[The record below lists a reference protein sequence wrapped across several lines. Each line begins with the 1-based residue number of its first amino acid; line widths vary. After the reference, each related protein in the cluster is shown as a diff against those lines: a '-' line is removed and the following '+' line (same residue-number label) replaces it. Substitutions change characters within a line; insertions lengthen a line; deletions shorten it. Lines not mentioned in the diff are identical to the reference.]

1 MAITLKVADNTTAD
15 FKLSET
21 NEAVLLEANNSGAIL
36 TAEESESVSMSVE
49 SAEVTLEAETYISG
63 LSPYSGVYV
72 WTPTTETQTIPIKNK
87 TAYDDIMINPIPSMW
102 LPPSAELVASAEET
116 INLSSDTSYDSWTP
130 TTTNTSIKS
139 AGSARAACN
148 YKITTD
154 YQDTALIGL
163 CLINTSIAYP
173 SGTTYAKG
181 YSLKKAVCGICHYA
195 PIKVQDY
202 TTTDYFGA
210 VATITMGL
218 QSYYSSAS
226 AISIYHAASYGIGPT
241 GVSWGTSSNTST
253 SARTVGF
260 TRPAIYAR
268 CHSSYFSTTAAAAVD
283 SANTNITFTYKI
295 YTIDKEESP
304 IYKAFDASSGLFF
317 T

>member
-1 MAITLKVADNTTAD
+1 MSKVSITRS
-15 FKLSET
+15 KLDT
-21 NEAVLLEANNSGAIL
+21 LAVSISTKSGATLPL
-36 TAEESESVSMSVE
+36 TLDQM
-49 SAEVTLEAETYISG
+49 
-63 LSPYSGVYV
+63 
-72 WTPTTETQTIPIKNK
+72 K
-87 TAYDDIMINPIPSMW
+87 TAVDGITPVTSGMW
-102 LPPSAELVASAEET
+102 LPPSATLVSSATET
-116 INLSSDTSYDSWTP
+116 LNLSADTSYDSWTP

-154 YQDTALIGL
+154 YEDTALIGL
-163 CLINTSIAYP
+163 CLMNMVIAYP
-173 SGTTYAKG
+173 EGTTYAKG
-181 YSLKKAVCGICHYA
+181 YSLKKTVCGICHYA
-195 PIKVQDY
+195 PIRVQDY

-210 VATITMGL
+210 VVASTMGL

-226 AISIYHAASYGIGPT
+226 AVSIYHSASYGLGPT
-241 GVSWGTSSNTST
+241 GVTWNASSNTST

-268 CHSSYFSTTAAAAVD
+268 CHSTYFSTTAAAAVD

-295 YTIDKEESP
+295 YKIDKTESP
-304 IYKAFDASSGLFF
+304 LYRAFDTANGIFF

>member
-1 MAITLKVADNTTAD
+1 MSKVSITRSLLDDLAMSISAK
-15 FKLSET
+15 SG
-21 NEAVLLEANNSGAIL
+21 EAVPMTL
-36 TAEESESVSMSVE
+36 TEM
-49 SAEVTLEAETYISG
+49 
-63 LSPYSGVYV
+63 
-72 WTPTTETQTIPIKNK
+72 K
-87 TAYDDIMINPIPSMW
+87 TAVDGITPVTSGMW
-102 LPPSAELVASAEET
+102 LPPSATLVSSATET
-116 INLSSDTSYDSWTP
+116 LNLSTDTSYNSWTP
-130 TTTNTSIKS
+130 TTTNTSIKD

-148 YKITTD
+148 YRITTD

-173 SGTTYAKG
+173 TYAKG

-202 TTTDYFGA
+202 TATDYFGA
-210 VATITMGL
+210 VATSTMGL

-226 AISIYHAASYGIGPT
+226 AVSIYHASSYSIGPT

-253 SARTVGF
+253 SSRTVGF
-260 TRPAIYAR
+260 TRPTIYAR
-268 CHSSYFSTTAAAAVD
+268 CNSSYFTTTAAAAVD

-295 YTIDKEESP
+295 YTIDKTESP
-304 IYKAFDASSGLFF
+304 LYRAFDASSGLFF